1 MACCIWLVLT
11 CFVTL
16 PPQDD
21 KSKSTLYQMQR
32 MFAYLQDSDRQYYDP
47 VPYAKSLT
55 WEGEPTNVN
64 VMQDASDYVS
74 NMFLHIGRQLQVGVG
89 GWVRFGSPLLSHTC
103 GHPQGTK
110 QEKSVRSLFTG
121 VETSELVAKGHY
133 STQAPQNFEALSLD
147 VANHSRLE
155 VS

>member
-1 MACCIWLVLT
+1 MSHY
-11 CFVTL
+11 

-74 NMFLHIGRQLQVGVG
+74 NMFLHIGRQLQVG
-89 GWVRFGSPLLSHTC
+89 GWVGWLMSLRLCTHHFPLHP
-103 GHPQGTK
+103 GHQAREVCSKPVHGCRDERAGCQGT
-110 QEKSVRSLFTG
+110 LLHPGAT
-121 VETSELVAKGHY
+121 EL
-133 STQAPQNFEALSLD
+133 
-147 VANHSRLE
+147 
-155 VS
+155 